1 MPGADECAICLSPP
15 HLPRTLPCGH
25 TFCGGCGL
33 RVLARAQSEGA
44 ASAPCPGCRAPFTAA
59 ALDVPSLRHDCR
71 AIKRRR
77 SWWVAPTERER
88 ELRLALDE
96 HAAARRSLR
105 LLEWPHWLRLWHFAA
120 GMLLSLGV
128 AAAALAYD
136 HPALFDGEA
145 MVSAIGAT
153 GRLLTPAQV
162 AWQLLTSST
171 PFFDLALRLA
181 LDNSAVTAAAAAAAS
196 AATSTASAASA
207 ASAQAT
213 VAAKGG
219 SSTAGSAAP
228 RLETLSLGLSL
239 PPSLNPK
246 PDPKPKPSPAPS
258 PTPSPNPIP

>member
-1 MPGADECAICLSPP
+1 MAAASGYW
-15 HLPRTLPCGH
+15 PRH
-25 TFCGGCGL
+25 
-33 RVLARAQSEGA
+33 RARALLLHLA
-44 ASAPCPGCRAPFTAA
+44 RAPFTAA

-136 HPALFDGEA
+136 HPTLFDGEA
-145 MVSAIGAT
+145 MVSALGAT

-181 LDNSAVTAAAAAAAS
+181 LDNSAVTAAAAPAAS
-196 AATSTASAASA
+196 AAA
-207 ASAQAT
+207 AQAT

-219 SSTAGSAAP
+219 SSAGGSAAP
-228 RLETLSLGLSL
+228 RLETLSRGLSL

-246 PDPKPKPSPAPS
+246 PEPKPKPSPTPS
-258 PTPSPNPIP
+258 PTPSPNPVP

>member
-1 MPGADECAICLSPP
+1 MRETG
-15 HLPRTLPCGH
+15 
-25 TFCGGCGL
+25 GL
-33 RVLARAQSEGA
+33 RRGR
-44 ASAPCPGCRAPFTAA
+44 G
-59 ALDVPSLRHDCR
+59 
-71 AIKRRR
+71 RR
-77 SWWVAPTERER
+77 
-88 ELRLALDE
+88 
-96 HAAARRSLR
+96 
-105 LLEWPHWLRLWHFAA
+105 HWLRLWHFAA

-196 AATSTASAASA
+196 AATSTAPAASA
-207 ASAQAT
+207 TAAQAT

-219 SSTAGSAAP
+219 SSTGGSSAP

-239 PPSLNPK
+239 PPSLNAK

>member
-1 MPGADECAICLSPP
+1 M
-15 HLPRTLPCGH
+15 
-25 TFCGGCGL
+25 
-33 RVLARAQSEGA
+33 
-44 ASAPCPGCRAPFTAA
+44 
-59 ALDVPSLRHDCR
+59 
-71 AIKRRR
+71 
-77 SWWVAPTERER
+77 
-88 ELRLALDE
+88 
-96 HAAARRSLR
+96 
-105 LLEWPHWLRLWHFAA
+105 LEWPHWLRLWHFAA

-136 HPALFDGEA
+136 HPTLFDGEA
-145 MVSAIGAT
+145 MVSALGAT

-219 SSTAGSAAP
+219 SSTGGSSTGGSTAP

-246 PDPKPKPSPAPS
+246 PEPKPKPSPTPS
-258 PTPSPNPIP
+258 PTPSPNPVP